1 MKAPTLLTAA
11 VETAL
16 DRALA
21 LDPETAGRLA
31 GLEGRVLALELAGL
45 DLTLYLVLGRRIQ
58 VLGGYEGEPDAAISG
73 TPLALARMPLEEKG
87 RSLFAGE
94 VRLSGDSEVAHR
106 FQAALE
112 DLDIDWEEL
121 LAGAIGD
128 PAAHQLGRGVRGLG
142 RWLART
148 TDTLA
153 ADLGEYLR
161 EESRLLPARIELD
174 NLFSDIDRIR
184 SDADRLEAR
193 IRRLEERLKTG
204 EGGGRC

>member
-21 LDPETAGRLA
+21 LDPETADRLA
-31 GLEGRVLALELAGL
+31 GLEGRVLALVLEGL

-58 VLGGYEGEPDAAISG
+58 VLGSYEGEADAEIRG
-73 TPLALARMPLEEKG
+73 TPLALARMPFEQKG

-112 DLDIDWEEL
+112 DLDIDWEAL
-121 LAGAIGD
+121 LAGVIGD
-128 PAAHQLGRGVRGLG
+128 PAAHQIGRGARGLG
-142 RWLART
+142 QWLSQAA
-148 TDTLA
+148 DTLA

-161 EESRLLPARIELD
+161 EESRLTPARIELE
-174 NLFSDIDRIR
+174 NLFADIDRVR

-193 IRRLEERLKTG
+193 IRRLEARLQAAEAG
-204 EGGGRC
+204 D